1 MGFIMK
7 MKDMDSKQRYNKIA
21 WQVSQIAVIILFF
34 TIFFTLAKIS
44 TLYADVWSAG
54 FRSFVNTGMSVSMA
68 LLLISVTGLVVLR
81 IKSGAVTRDYKDITA
96 CALLVIIHYLI
107 RVQIVGTLQLDEGL
121 TCYES
126 LEYLLYHPDMIIT
139 DFINAGKIA
148 DRSAYGY
155 SMFALMGEFLV
166 PGRGT
171 GFQWIQLYMGLAGA
185 CCIYMIF
192 KKLFPKART
201 IILFFAALVVSFS
214 PMQLGMSTLCGL
226 EYGMTMFF
234 IYALYCCVSK
244 KYILMVF
251 WLIMLGTTKSSGMLV
266 ALCFAGAF
274 LLGMLI
280 TATKAGKKDSAGKN
294 SAAEVENQDGD
305 GDEYNLRT
313 GVIAIAAIAAVLL
326 FVYGVIRVC
335 AANRIAFS
343 GYYIRIKLAQLYVL
357 NFNWIWLIIVLM
369 GIVMVYAN
377 MRVRRTHRMEFT
389 PWLIMTGCYIVYVLY
404 LLAYPKATLP
414 RYNMLADTLL
424 AMFGVIMLIKLF
436 ERRRVI
442 LSTLAV
448 IGALMLCETFV
459 TIDPVSASLFTNM
472 ETNRFPI
479 LYTAGFSKDEAQL
492 NGNLGDYGYYNYH
505 YTFVNEAI
513 DSILCEYASD
523 TKITVASS
531 ADEGETQFR
540 QDDIKWDKVNGELVY
555 HSGEEDE
562 RYVGIERVAVD
573 GILKLKQLPE
583 RLVYIEIPWNRGD
596 SKAAIDNISTY
607 YQVDGPKI
615 EFEGSLGTVLYYF
628 FRLKD
633 EYNK

>member
-1 MGFIMK
+1 MIDINSRQK
-7 MKDMDSKQRYNKIA
+7 INKIS
-21 WQVSQIAVIILFF
+21 WQISQITVIVVFF
-34 TIFFTLAKIS
+34 VMFFVLARFS
-44 TLYADVWSAG
+44 SLYKTVWSVS
-54 FRSFVNTGMSVSMA
+54 FDRFVNVGLSV
-68 LLLISVTGLVVLR
+68 GLVVLISGIVALVFLR
-81 IKSGAVTRDYKDITA
+81 MKCGFIKPDYKDVTA
-96 CALLVIIHYLI
+96 CALIVLIHYLI

-139 DFINAGKIA
+139 DFVQAGKIA

-155 SMFALMGEFLV
+155 CMFALMGEFLV

-171 GFQWIQLYMGLAGA
+171 GFQWSQLFMGIAGA
-185 CCIYMIF
+185 CCIYMTF
-192 KKLFPKART
+192 RKLFPKARL
-201 IILFFAALVVSFS
+201 IIVFFAAMVVSFS
-214 PMQLGMSTLCGL
+214 PMALGMSTLCGL

-244 KYILMVF
+244 KYILMGF

-266 ALCFAGAF
+266 ALCFAGAYLVGIF
-274 LLGMLI
+274 I
-280 TATKAGKKDSAGKN
+280 TAMKAKKKDKLSQGGIENTDSA
-294 SAAEVENQDGD
+294 DDD
-305 GDEYNLRT
+305 GDEYNLKT
-313 GVIAIAAIAAVLL
+313 GVIAIAAIAAVVL
-326 FVYGVIRVC
+326 FVYGVIHVC
-335 AANRIAFS
+335 AVNKIAFS
-343 GYYIRIKLAQLYVL
+343 GYYIKVKLAQLYVL
-357 NFNWIWLIIVLM
+357 NFNWIWLIIVIM

-389 PWLIMTGCYIVYVLY
+389 PWFVMTACYIVYVLY

-424 AMFGVIMLIKLF
+424 SMFGVIMLIKLF

-442 LSTLAV
+442 LSTFTV
-448 IGALMLCETFV
+448 IGVLMLCETFI
-459 TIDPVSASLFTNM
+459 TIDPVSTAMFTNM

-479 LYTAGFSKDEAQL
+479 LYTAGFSKDEKKL

-513 DSILCEYASD
+513 DSILDEYAPDSD
-523 TKITVASS
+523 VTVASS
-531 ADEGETQFR
+531 ANEGETQFR
-540 QDDIKWDKVNGELVY
+540 QDNIKWDITKGELVY
-555 HSGEEDE
+555 HSSRPDE
-562 RYVGIERVAVD
+562 RFISVQRVAVD
-573 GILKLKQLPE
+573 GILKLENLPE

-596 SKAAIDNISTY
+596 SKAAIDNISTF

-615 EFEGSLGTVLYYF
+615 MYEGYQGTVLYYF

>member
-1 MGFIMK
+1 MEINNLNSRQK
-7 MKDMDSKQRYNKIA
+7 TNKIS
-21 WQVSQIAVIILFF
+21 WQISQLAVIVLFF
-34 TIFFTLAKIS
+34 AMFFSFARVS
-44 TLYADVWSAG
+44 SLYGTVWSAG
-54 FRSFVNTGMSVSMA
+54 FVKLVNVGLAISM
-68 LLLISVTGLVVLR
+68 VLFL
-81 IKSGAVTRDYKDITA
+81 GAVAVLVFLRARGDFTKPDYRDVTA
-96 CALLVIIHYLI
+96 CALLVVIHYLI

-126 LEYLLYHPDMIIT
+126 LEYLLYHPDMIMT
-139 DFINAGKIA
+139 DFVQAGKIA

-155 SMFALMGEFLV
+155 TMFALMGEFLV

-171 GFQWIQLYMGLAGA
+171 GFQWSQLFMGIAGA
-185 CCIYMIF
+185 CCVYMTF
-192 KKLFPKART
+192 RRLFPKARE
-201 IILFFAALVVSFS
+201 IIIFFATLVVSFS
-214 PMQLGMSTLCGL
+214 PMALGMSTLCGL

-234 IYALYCCVSK
+234 IYALYCCVSR

-266 ALCFAGAF
+266 ALCFSGAF
-274 LLGMLI
+274 LVGIFI
-280 TATKAGKKDSAGKN
+280 TAMRAGKKDNVGQTSAPN
-294 SAAEVENQDGD
+294 ADGAD
-305 GDEYNLRT
+305 DEGDEYNIKT
-313 GVIAIAAIAAVLL
+313 GIIAIGAIAAVML

-335 AANRIAFS
+335 AANGIAFS

-357 NFNWIWLIIVLM
+357 NFNWIWLIVVLM

-389 PWLIMTGCYIVYVLY
+389 PWFVMTACYVVYVLY

-442 LSTLAV
+442 LTTFTV

-459 TIDPVSASLFTNM
+459 TIDPVSAAMFTDM

-479 LYTAGFSKDEAQL
+479 LYTAGFAKDEGKL
-492 NGNLGDYGYYNYH
+492 NGNLGDYGYYNYQ

-513 DSILCEYASD
+513 DSILCEYAAD
-523 TKITVASS
+523 GKITVASS
-531 ADEGETQFR
+531 ANEGETQFR
-540 QDDIKWDKVNGELVY
+540 QDDIKWDNVEGELVY
-555 HSGEEDE
+555 HSSQPDE
-562 RYVGIERVAVD
+562 RFVTVERVAVD
-573 GILKLKQLPE
+573 GILKLENLPE

-596 SKAAIDNISTY
+596 SKAAIENISTFY
-607 YQVDGPKI
+607 NVDGPKVMY
-615 EFEGSLGTVLYYF
+615 EGYQGTVLYYF

-633 EYNK
+633 EFIK